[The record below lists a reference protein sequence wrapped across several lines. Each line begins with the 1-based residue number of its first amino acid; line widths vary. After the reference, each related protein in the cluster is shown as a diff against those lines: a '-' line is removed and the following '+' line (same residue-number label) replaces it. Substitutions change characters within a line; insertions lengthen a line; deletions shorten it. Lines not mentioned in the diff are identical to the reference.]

1 MRLEDQFT
9 AAMLA
14 AGNKRSSIKCYWR
27 HVVGFIRFTS
37 ERHGSW
43 LHPGETKI
51 EDVYA
56 WRRHLAKD
64 INLSPKTQNQAV
76 SAIKFLFARVL
87 GKPLAEPEEN
97 PLRAKEPNRCRRRV
111 IARPDLISLFNAFRP
126 ADRIVPQLMYASV
139 LRLSDTL
146 NLRIEDLNFADE
158 QIEIAS
164 TKHDHFRI
172 VPFPKSIHDKVR
184 CQVEIAE
191 RFHRDD
197 SINNPNG
204 VPVPH
209 AYARKCPSAPRDFRW
224 MWLFPSATLSRD
236 PADGRLKRYHC
247 DDDNQRRIFRDA
259 VQRSGVR
266 RRITPHDIRRAA
278 ATHLHLSGM
287 PLRRLQAILGHNS
300 LEMTQL
306 YILEDEAQ
314 INGSHSPFDLLNG
327 LQ

>member
-1 MRLEDQFT
+1 MRLEDQFA

-14 AGNKRSSIKCYWR
+14 AGNKRSSIASYWR

-37 ERHGSW
+37 ERHGGW
-43 LHPGETKI
+43 LHPSATSI
-51 EDVYA
+51 DDVHA

-64 INLSPKTQNQAV
+64 IHLSPKTQNQAV
-76 SAIKFLFARVL
+76 SAIKFLFGRVL
-87 GKPLAEPEEN
+87 GKTLAETAEN
-97 PLRAKEPNRCRRRV
+97 PLRAKEPDRCRRRL
-111 IARPDLISLFNAFRP
+111 IAKPDLIRLFKAFRP
-126 ADRIVPQLMYASV
+126 ADRLVPQLMYASV
-139 LRLSDTL
+139 LRLSDTM
-146 NLRIEDLNFADE
+146 NLRIKDLNFADE

-184 CQVEIAE
+184 RQIEVAE
-191 RFHRDD
+191 SFHREDA
-197 SINNPNG
+197 INNPNG

-224 MWLFPSATLSRD
+224 MWLFPSESLSRD
-236 PADGRLKRYHC
+236 PADGRLKRYHN
-247 DDDNQRRIFRDA
+247 DDDHQRRIFRDA
-259 VQRSGVR
+259 VRRSGIR

-287 PLRRLQAILGHNS
+287 PLKRLQSILGHNS
-300 LEMTQL
+300 LDVTQL
-306 YILEDEAQ
+306 YVLEDEAK

-327 LQ
+327 LE